1 MPTRSNLQPNKR
13 QLQPVTTHSGALLAE
28 IMTLV
33 SDDLSAIKRHIENQ
47 IESDIPLIRE
57 IGRYIVDAGGKR
69 LRPITLLLA
78 ARSLGYQGTAHIDLG
93 AVIEFIHTATLLHD
107 DVVDKSDLRRG
118 RETTN
123 AVWGNPA
130 SILVGDFLY
139 SRAFEMMVAVDRMAI
154 MRIMAATT
162 NRISEGEVLQL
173 LNTHSPTVSETEYLE
188 TITRKTAK
196 LFESAAQI
204 GALLANASPA
214 TESALAEFGLNIGI
228 SFQIVDD
235 ALDYRPGPDNI
246 GKNTGDDLADG
257 KMTLPLIHALR
268 VCSPAEREL
277 IEAAISI
284 GDRSQFDAIVAIIET
299 TDSLAYTSRLART
312 YAAQAQQALELL
324 PPSDHRNA
332 LSKLAE
338 FAVSRTY

>member
-1 MPTRSNLQPNKR
+1 MSTPSRLQPNKR
-13 QLQPVTTHSGALLAE
+13 QLHPATNNPTTLLSE

-47 IESDIPLIRE
+47 IESDVPLIRE

-118 RETTN
+118 RKTTN

-130 SILVGDFLY
+130 SVLVGDFLY

-173 LNTHSPTVSETEYLE
+173 LNTHSPIVSETDYLD

-204 GALLANASPA
+204 GALLANAAPA
-214 TESALAEFGLNIGI
+214 TESALAKFGLNIGI
-228 SFQIVDD
+228 SFQIIDD
-235 ALDYRPGPDNI
+235 ALDYRPGTDNI

-268 VCSPAEREL
+268 VCTPSDKEL
-277 IEAAISI
+277 IQAAISV
-284 GDRSQFDAIVAIIET
+284 GDRSQFDTIVTIIES
-299 TDSLAYTSRLART
+299 TDSLAYTSRVART
-312 YAAQAQQALELL
+312 YATQAQQALELL
-324 PPSDHRNA
+324 PPSDYRNA
-332 LSKLAE
+332 LSNLAE

>member
-1 MPTRSNLQPNKR
+1 MSTPSRLQPNKR
-13 QLQPVTTHSGALLAE
+13 QLHPATNNPTTLLSE

-47 IESDIPLIRE
+47 IESDVPLIRE

-118 RETTN
+118 RKTTN

-130 SILVGDFLY
+130 SVLVGDFLY
-139 SRAFEMMVAVDRMAI
+139 SRAFEMMVAVDRMVI

-173 LNTHSPTVSETEYLE
+173 LNTHSPIVSETDYLD

-204 GALLANASPA
+204 GALLANAAPA
-214 TESALAEFGLNIGI
+214 TESALAKFGLNIGI
-228 SFQIVDD
+228 SFQIIDD
-235 ALDYRPGPDNI
+235 ALDYRPGTDNI

-268 VCSPAEREL
+268 VCTPSDKEL
-277 IEAAISI
+277 IQAAISV
-284 GDRSQFDAIVAIIET
+284 GDRSQFDTIIAIIES
-299 TDSLAYTSRLART
+299 TDSLAYTARLART

-324 PPSDHRNA
+324 PPSDYRNA

>member
-1 MPTRSNLQPNKR
+1 MSTPSRLQPNKR
-13 QLQPVTTHSGALLAE
+13 QLHPATNNPTTLLSE

-47 IESDIPLIRE
+47 IESDVPLIRE

-118 RETTN
+118 RKTTN

-130 SILVGDFLY
+130 SVLVGDFLY
-139 SRAFEMMVAVDRMAI
+139 SRAFEMMVAVDRMVI

-173 LNTHSPTVSETEYLE
+173 LNTHSPIVSETDYLD

-204 GALLANASPA
+204 GALLANAAPA
-214 TESALAEFGLNIGI
+214 TESALAKFGLNIGI
-228 SFQIVDD
+228 SFQIIDD
-235 ALDYRPGPDNI
+235 ALDYRPGTDNI

-268 VCSPAEREL
+268 VCTPSDKEL
-277 IEAAISI
+277 IQAAISV
-284 GDRSQFDAIVAIIET
+284 GDRSQFDTIVTIIES

-324 PPSDHRNA
+324 PPSDYRNA

>member
-1 MPTRSNLQPNKR
+1 MSTPSRLQPNKR
-13 QLQPVTTHSGALLAE
+13 QLHPTTNNPTTLLSE

-47 IESDIPLIRE
+47 IESDVPLIRE

-118 RETTN
+118 RKTTN

-130 SILVGDFLY
+130 SVLVGDFLY
-139 SRAFEMMVAVDRMAI
+139 SRAFEMMVAVDRMGI

-173 LNTHSPTVSETEYLE
+173 LNTHSPIVSETDYLD

-204 GALLANASPA
+204 GALLANAAPA

-228 SFQIVDD
+228 SFQIIDD
-235 ALDYRPGPDNI
+235 ALDYRPGTDSI

-268 VCSPAEREL
+268 VCTPSDKEL
-277 IEAAISI
+277 IQAAISV
-284 GDRSQFDAIVAIIET
+284 GDRSQFDTIVAIIES

-312 YAAQAQQALELL
+312 YATQAQQALELL
-324 PPSDHRNA
+324 PPSDYRKA

-338 FAVSRTY
+338 FAVSRSY

>member
-1 MPTRSNLQPNKR
+1 MPTPSRLQPNKR
-13 QLQPVTTHSGALLAE
+13 QLRPAATHPTTLLDE
-28 IMTLV
+28 IISLV
-33 SDDLSAIKRHIENQ
+33 SDDLSAINRHIANQ

-118 RETTN
+118 RKTTN

-130 SILVGDFLY
+130 SVLVGDFLY
-139 SRAFEMMVAVDRMAI
+139 SRAFEMMVAVDRMSV

-173 LNTHSPTVSETEYLE
+173 LNTNSPNVSEANYLE
-188 TITRKTAK
+188 MITRKTAK

-204 GALLANASPA
+204 GALLANAAPA

-235 ALDYRPGPDNI
+235 ALDYRSETENI

-257 KMTLPLIHALR
+257 KVTLPLIHALR
-268 VCSPAEREL
+268 VCTPSDNRL
-277 IEAAISI
+277 IQAAIST
-284 GDRSQFDAIVAIIET
+284 GDRSQFDTIVAIIES
-299 TDSLAYTSRLART
+299 TDSLAYTSRIAGE

-324 PPSDHRNA
+324 PPSGYRNA

-338 FAVSRTY
+338 FSVSRTY

>member
-1 MPTRSNLQPNKR
+1 
-13 QLQPVTTHSGALLAE
+13 
-28 IMTLV
+28 MTLV
-33 SDDLSAIKRHIENQ
+33 SDDLSAIKRHIGNQ
-47 IESDIPLIRE
+47 IESDVPLIRE

-118 RETTN
+118 RKTTN

-130 SILVGDFLY
+130 SVLVGDFLY
-139 SRAFEMMVAVDRMAI
+139 SRAFEMMVAVDRMVI

-173 LNTHSPTVSETEYLE
+173 LNTHSPIVSETDYLD

-204 GALLANASPA
+204 GALLANAAPA
-214 TESALAEFGLNIGI
+214 TESALAKFGLNIGI
-228 SFQIVDD
+228 SFQIIDD
-235 ALDYRPGPDNI
+235 ALDYRPGTDNI

-268 VCSPAEREL
+268 VCTPSDNRL
-277 IEAAISI
+277 IQAAIST
-284 GDRSQFDAIVAIIET
+284 GDRSQFDTIVAIIES

-324 PPSDHRNA
+324 PSSDYRNA

>member
-1 MPTRSNLQPNKR
+1 
-13 QLQPVTTHSGALLAE
+13 
-28 IMTLV
+28 
-33 SDDLSAIKRHIENQ
+33 
-47 IESDIPLIRE
+47 
-57 IGRYIVDAGGKR
+57 
-69 LRPITLLLA
+69 
-78 ARSLGYQGTAHIDLG
+78 
-93 AVIEFIHTATLLHD
+93 
-107 DVVDKSDLRRG
+107 
-118 RETTN
+118 
-123 AVWGNPA
+123 
-130 SILVGDFLY
+130 
-139 SRAFEMMVAVDRMAI
+139 MVAVDRMAI

-204 GALLANASPA
+204 GALLANAAPA

-235 ALDYRPGPDNI
+235 ALDYRPRTDNI

-268 VCSPAEREL
+268 VCTPGDKEL
-277 IEAAISI
+277 IEAAISA
-284 GDRSQFDAIVAIIET
+284 GDRTQFDTIVAIIES

>member
-1 MPTRSNLQPNKR
+1 MSTPSNLQPNKR
-13 QLQPVTTHSGALLAE
+13 QLHPATTNSGTLLTE
-28 IMTLV
+28 IMALV

-118 RETTN
+118 RKTTN

-130 SILVGDFLY
+130 SVLVGDFLY

-188 TITRKTAK
+188 TITRKTAT

-204 GALLANASPA
+204 GALLASAAPA

-235 ALDYRPGPDNI
+235 ALDYRPGTDNI

-268 VCSPAEREL
+268 VCTPGDKEL
-277 IEAAISI
+277 IEAAISV
-284 GDRSQFDAIVAIIET
+284 GDRSQFDTIVAIIES

-324 PPSDHRNA
+324 PPSDYRNA

>member
-1 MPTRSNLQPNKR
+1 MPTPSRLQPNKR
-13 QLQPVTTHSGALLAE
+13 QLRPAATHPTTLLDE
-28 IMTLV
+28 IMSLV
-33 SDDLSAIKRHIENQ
+33 SDDLSAINRHIENQ
-47 IESDIPLIRE
+47 IESDVPLIRE

-118 RETTN
+118 RKTTN

-130 SILVGDFLY
+130 SVLVGDFLY
-139 SRAFEMMVAVDRMAI
+139 SRAFEMMVAVDRMSV

-173 LNTHSPTVSETEYLE
+173 LNANSPNVSEADYLE

-204 GALLANASPA
+204 GALLANAAPA
-214 TESALAEFGLNIGI
+214 TESALAKFGLNIGI

-235 ALDYRPGPDNI
+235 ALDYRSETEDI

-257 KMTLPLIHALR
+257 KVTLPLIHALR
-268 VCSPAEREL
+268 VCTPSDNRL
-277 IEAAISI
+277 IQAAIST
-284 GDRSQFDAIVAIIET
+284 GDRSQFDTIVAIIES
-299 TDSLAYTSRLART
+299 TDSLAYTSRIAGE

-324 PPSDHRNA
+324 PPSGYRNA

-338 FAVSRTY
+338 FSVSRTY

>member
-1 MPTRSNLQPNKR
+1 MAIATHQNDKLFHSNQNALDRLQELVRND
-13 QLQPVTTHSGALLAE
+13 LLAVNRT
-28 IMTLV
+28 ILDRMQSPVAL
-33 SDDLSAIKRHIENQ
+33 
-47 IESDIPLIRE
+47 IPQLAGHLISS
-57 IGRYIVDAGGKR
+57 GGKR
-69 LRPITLLLA
+69 LRPVLTLLCAQMCNYQGQKHVPLA
-78 ARSLGYQGTAHIDLG
+78 AC
-93 AVIEFIHTATLLHD
+93 VEFIHTATLLHD

-118 RETTN
+118 RKTTN

-130 SILVGDFLY
+130 SVLVGDFLY
-139 SRAFEMMVAVDRMAI
+139 SRAFEMMVAVNRMAI
-154 MRIMAATT
+154 MQIMSATT

-173 LNTHSPTVSETEYLE
+173 LNTHSPNVSEADYLE

-204 GALLANASPA
+204 GALLANAAPA

-228 SFQIVDD
+228 SFQIIDD
-235 ALDYRPGPDNI
+235 ALDYQPGIDSI

-268 VCSPAEREL
+268 VCSPGDKKL
-277 IEAAISI
+277 IQSAISV
-284 GDRSQFDAIVAIIET
+284 GDRSQFNAIVSIIES

>member
-1 MPTRSNLQPNKR
+1 MPTPSRLQPNKR
-13 QLQPVTTHSGALLAE
+13 QLRPAATHSTTLLDE
-28 IMTLV
+28 IMSLV
-33 SDDLSAIKRHIENQ
+33 SDDLSAINRHIENK
-47 IESDIPLIRE
+47 IESDVPLIRE

-118 RETTN
+118 RKTTN

-130 SILVGDFLY
+130 SVLVGDFLY
-139 SRAFEMMVAVDRMAI
+139 SRAFEMMVAVDRI
-154 MRIMAATT
+154 SVMRIMAATT

-173 LNTHSPTVSETEYLE
+173 LHANSPNVSEADYLE

-204 GALLANASPA
+204 GALLANAAPA

-235 ALDYRPGPDNI
+235 ALDYRSETENI

-257 KMTLPLIHALR
+257 KVTLPLIHALR
-268 VCSPAEREL
+268 VCTPSDNRL
-277 IEAAISI
+277 IQAAIST
-284 GDRSQFDAIVAIIET
+284 GDRSQFDTIVAIIES
-299 TDSLAYTSRLART
+299 TDSLAYTSRIAGE

-324 PPSDHRNA
+324 PPSDYRNA

-338 FAVSRTY
+338 FSVSRTY

>member
-1 MPTRSNLQPNKR
+1 MPTPSNLQPNKR
-13 QLQPVTTHSGALLAE
+13 QLQPATTHSGALLAE

-118 RETTN
+118 RKTTN

-130 SILVGDFLY
+130 SVLVGDFLY

-173 LNTHSPTVSETEYLE
+173 LNTHSPTVSETE
-188 TITRKTAK
+188 
-196 LFESAAQI
+196 
-204 GALLANASPA
+204 
-214 TESALAEFGLNIGI
+214 
-228 SFQIVDD
+228 
-235 ALDYRPGPDNI
+235 
-246 GKNTGDDLADG
+246 
-257 KMTLPLIHALR
+257 
-268 VCSPAEREL
+268 
-277 IEAAISI
+277 
-284 GDRSQFDAIVAIIET
+284 
-299 TDSLAYTSRLART
+299 
-312 YAAQAQQALELL
+312 
-324 PPSDHRNA
+324 
-332 LSKLAE
+332 
-338 FAVSRTY
+338 

>member
-1 MPTRSNLQPNKR
+1 MS
-13 QLQPVTTHSGALLAE
+13 
-28 IMTLV
+28 LV
-33 SDDLSAIKRHIENQ
+33 SDDLSAINRHIENQ
-47 IESDIPLIRE
+47 IESDVPLIRE

-118 RETTN
+118 RKTTN

-130 SILVGDFLY
+130 SVLVGDFLY
-139 SRAFEMMVAVDRMAI
+139 SRAFEMMVAVDRMSV

-173 LNTHSPTVSETEYLE
+173 LNANSPNVSEADYLE

-204 GALLANASPA
+204 GALLANAAPA

-235 ALDYRPGPDNI
+235 ALDYRSETENI

-257 KMTLPLIHALR
+257 KVTL
-268 VCSPAEREL
+268 
-277 IEAAISI
+277 
-284 GDRSQFDAIVAIIET
+284 
-299 TDSLAYTSRLART
+299 
-312 YAAQAQQALELL
+312 
-324 PPSDHRNA
+324 
-332 LSKLAE
+332 
-338 FAVSRTY
+338 

>member
-1 MPTRSNLQPNKR
+1 MPTPSNLQPNKR
-13 QLQPVTTHSGALLAE
+13 QLQPATTHSGALLAE

-78 ARSLGYQGTAHIDLG
+78 ARSP
-93 AVIEFIHTATLLHD
+93 LLHD

-118 RETTN
+118 RKTTN

-130 SILVGDFLY
+130 SVLVGDFLY

-188 TITRKTAK
+188 TIVRKTAK

-204 GALLANASPA
+204 GALLANAAPA

-235 ALDYRPGPDNI
+235 ALDYRPGTDKI

-268 VCSPAEREL
+268 VCSPADKEL

-284 GDRSQFDAIVAIIET
+284 GDRSQFDTIVAIIET
-299 TDSLAYTSRLART
+299 TDSLAYTSLLART

>member
-1 MPTRSNLQPNKR
+1 MSTPSNLQPNKR
-13 QLQPVTTHSGALLAE
+13 QLHPATTNSGTLLSE
-28 IMTLV
+28 IMALV

-78 ARSLGYQGTAHIDLG
+78 ARALGYQGTAHIDLG

-118 RETTN
+118 RKTTN

-130 SILVGDFLY
+130 SVLVGDFLY
-139 SRAFEMMVAVDRMAI
+139 SRAFEMMVAVDQMAI

-204 GALLANASPA
+204 GALLANAAPA
-214 TESALAEFGLNIGI
+214 TESALAEVGLNIGI

-235 ALDYRPGPDNI
+235 ALDYRPGTDNI

-268 VCSPAEREL
+268 VCTPGDKEL
-277 IEAAISI
+277 IEAAISV
-284 GDRSQFDAIVAIIET
+284 GDRTQFDTIVAIIES

-324 PPSDHRNA
+324 PPSDYRNA

>member
-1 MPTRSNLQPNKR
+1 MSTPSNLQPNKR
-13 QLQPVTTHSGALLAE
+13 QLHPATTNSGTLLSE
-28 IMTLV
+28 IMALV

-118 RETTN
+118 RKTTN

-130 SILVGDFLY
+130 SVLVGDFLY

-196 LFESAAQI
+196 LFESSAQI
-204 GALLANASPA
+204 GALLANAAPA

-235 ALDYRPGPDNI
+235 ALDYRPGTDNI

-268 VCSPAEREL
+268 VCTPGDKEL
-277 IEAAISI
+277 IEAAISV
-284 GDRSQFDAIVAIIET
+284 GDRTQFDTIVAIIES

-324 PPSDHRNA
+324 PPSDYRNA

>member
-1 MPTRSNLQPNKR
+1 MSTPSRLQPNKR
-13 QLQPVTTHSGALLAE
+13 QLHPATNNPTTLLSE

-47 IESDIPLIRE
+47 IESDVPLIRE

-118 RETTN
+118 RKTTN

-130 SILVGDFLY
+130 SVLVGDFLY
-139 SRAFEMMVAVDRMAI
+139 SRAFEMMVAVDRMVI

-173 LNTHSPTVSETEYLE
+173 LNTHSPIVSETDYLD

-204 GALLANASPA
+204 GALLANAAPA
-214 TESALAEFGLNIGI
+214 TESALAKFGLNIGI
-228 SFQIVDD
+228 SFQIIDD
-235 ALDYRPGPDNI
+235 ALDYRPGTDNI

-268 VCSPAEREL
+268 VCTPSDNRL
-277 IEAAISI
+277 IQAAIST
-284 GDRSQFDAIVAIIET
+284 GDRSQFDTIVAIIES

-324 PPSDHRNA
+324 PPSDYRNA

>member
-1 MPTRSNLQPNKR
+1 MSTPSRLQPNKR
-13 QLQPVTTHSGALLAE
+13 QLHPATNNPTTLLSE

-47 IESDIPLIRE
+47 IESDVPLIRE

-78 ARSLGYQGTAHIDLG
+78 ARSLGYQGSAHIDLG

-118 RETTN
+118 RKTTN

-130 SILVGDFLY
+130 SVLVGDFLY
-139 SRAFEMMVAVDRMAI
+139 SRAFEMMVAVDRMVI

-173 LNTHSPTVSETEYLE
+173 LNTHSPIVSETDYLD

-204 GALLANASPA
+204 GALLANAAPA
-214 TESALAEFGLNIGI
+214 TESALAKFGLNIGI
-228 SFQIVDD
+228 SFQIIDD
-235 ALDYRPGPDNI
+235 ALDYRPGTDNI

-268 VCSPAEREL
+268 VCTPSDNRL
-277 IEAAISI
+277 IQAAIST
-284 GDRSQFDAIVAIIET
+284 GDRSQFDTIVAIIES

-324 PPSDHRNA
+324 PPSDYRNA

>member
-1 MPTRSNLQPNKR
+1 
-13 QLQPVTTHSGALLAE
+13 
-28 IMTLV
+28 MTLV

-47 IESDIPLIRE
+47 IESDVPLIRE

-118 RETTN
+118 RKTTN

-130 SILVGDFLY
+130 SVLVGDFLY
-139 SRAFEMMVAVDRMAI
+139 SRAFEMMVAVDRMVI

-173 LNTHSPTVSETEYLE
+173 LNTHSPIVSETDYLD

-204 GALLANASPA
+204 GALLANAAPA
-214 TESALAEFGLNIGI
+214 TESALAKFGLNIGI
-228 SFQIVDD
+228 SFQIIDD
-235 ALDYRPGPDNI
+235 ALDYRPGTDNI

-268 VCSPAEREL
+268 VCTPSDKEL
-277 IEAAISI
+277 IQAAISV
-284 GDRSQFDAIVAIIET
+284 GDRSQFDTIVAIIES

-324 PPSDHRNA
+324 PPSDYRNA

>member
-1 MPTRSNLQPNKR
+1 
-13 QLQPVTTHSGALLAE
+13 
-28 IMTLV
+28 MTLV

-47 IESDIPLIRE
+47 IESDVPLIRE

-118 RETTN
+118 RKTTN

-130 SILVGDFLY
+130 SVLVGDFLY
-139 SRAFEMMVAVDRMAI
+139 SRAFEMMVAVDRMGI

-173 LNTHSPTVSETEYLE
+173 LNTHSPIVSETDYLD

-204 GALLANASPA
+204 GALLANAAPA
-214 TESALAEFGLNIGI
+214 TESALAKFGLNIGI
-228 SFQIVDD
+228 SFQIIDD
-235 ALDYRPGPDNI
+235 ALDYRPGTDNI

-268 VCSPAEREL
+268 VCTPSDNRL
-277 IEAAISI
+277 IQAAIST
-284 GDRSQFDAIVAIIET
+284 GDRSQFDTIVAIIES

-324 PPSDHRNA
+324 PPSDYRNA

>member
-1 MPTRSNLQPNKR
+1 MPTPSRLQPNKR
-13 QLQPVTTHSGALLAE
+13 QLRPAATHPTTLLDE
-28 IMTLV
+28 IMSLV
-33 SDDLSAIKRHIENQ
+33 SDDLSAINRHIENQ
-47 IESDIPLIRE
+47 IESDVPLIRE

-118 RETTN
+118 RKTTN

-130 SILVGDFLY
+130 SVLVGDFLY
-139 SRAFEMMVAVDRMAI
+139 SRAFEMMVAVDRMSV

-173 LNTHSPTVSETEYLE
+173 LNANSPNVSEADYLE

-204 GALLANASPA
+204 GALLANAAPA

-228 SFQIVDD
+228 SFQIIDD
-235 ALDYRPGPDNI
+235 ALDYRSETEDI

-257 KMTLPLIHALR
+257 KVTLPLIHALR
-268 VCSPAEREL
+268 VCTPSDNRL
-277 IEAAISI
+277 IQAAIST
-284 GDRSQFDAIVAIIET
+284 GDRSQFDTIVAIIES
-299 TDSLAYTSRLART
+299 TDSLAYTSRIAGE
-312 YAAQAQQALELL
+312 YATQAQQALELL
-324 PPSDHRNA
+324 PPSGYRNA

-338 FAVSRTY
+338 FSVSRTY

>member
-1 MPTRSNLQPNKR
+1 MPTPSRLQPNKR
-13 QLQPVTTHSGALLAE
+13 QLRPAATHPTTLLDE
-28 IMTLV
+28 IMSLV
-33 SDDLSAIKRHIENQ
+33 SDDLSAINRHIANQ

-118 RETTN
+118 RKTTN

-130 SILVGDFLY
+130 SVLVGDFLY
-139 SRAFEMMVAVDRMAI
+139 SRAFEMMVGVDRMSV

-173 LNTHSPTVSETEYLE
+173 LNANSPNVSEADYLE

-204 GALLANASPA
+204 GALLANAAPA

-235 ALDYRPGPDNI
+235 ALDYRSETENI

-257 KMTLPLIHALR
+257 KVTLPLIHALR
-268 VCSPAEREL
+268 VCTPSDNRL
-277 IEAAISI
+277 IQAAIST
-284 GDRSQFDAIVAIIET
+284 GDRSQFDTIVAIIES
-299 TDSLAYTSRLART
+299 TDSLAYTSRIAGE
-312 YAAQAQQALELL
+312 YAAQAKQALELL
-324 PPSDHRNA
+324 PPSGYRNA

-338 FAVSRTY
+338 FSVSRTY

>member
-1 MPTRSNLQPNKR
+1 MSTPSRLQPNKR
-13 QLQPVTTHSGALLAE
+13 QLHPATNNPTTLLSE

-47 IESDIPLIRE
+47 IESDVPLIRE

-118 RETTN
+118 RKTTN

-130 SILVGDFLY
+130 SVLVGDFLY
-139 SRAFEMMVAVDRMAI
+139 SRAFEMMVAVDRMVI

-173 LNTHSPTVSETEYLE
+173 LNTHSPIVSETDYLD

-204 GALLANASPA
+204 GALLANAAPA
-214 TESALAEFGLNIGI
+214 TESALAKFGLNIGI
-228 SFQIVDD
+228 SFQIIDD
-235 ALDYRPGPDNI
+235 ALDYRPGTDNI

-268 VCSPAEREL
+268 VCTPSDKEL
-277 IEAAISI
+277 IQAAISV
-284 GDRSQFDAIVAIIET
+284 GDRSQFDTIVAIIES

-324 PPSDHRNA
+324 PPSDYRNA

>member
-1 MPTRSNLQPNKR
+1 MYKR
-13 QLQPVTTHSGALLAE
+13 Q
-28 IMTLV
+28 
-33 SDDLSAIKRHIENQ
+33 
-47 IESDIPLIRE
+47 
-57 IGRYIVDAGGKR
+57 
-69 LRPITLLLA
+69 
-78 ARSLGYQGTAHIDLG
+78 
-93 AVIEFIHTATLLHD
+93 LLHD

-118 RETTN
+118 HKTTN

-130 SILVGDFLY
+130 SVLVGDFLY

-204 GALLANASPA
+204 GALLANAAPA

-235 ALDYRPGPDNI
+235 ALDYRPETDNI

-268 VCSPAEREL
+268 VCTPGDKEL
-277 IEAAISI
+277 IEAAISV
-284 GDRSQFDAIVAIIET
+284 GDRSQFDTIVAIIES

-324 PPSDHRNA
+324 PPSDYRNA

>member
-1 MPTRSNLQPNKR
+1 MSTPSRLQPNKR
-13 QLQPVTTHSGALLAE
+13 QLHPATNNPTTLLSE

-47 IESDIPLIRE
+47 IESDVPLIRE

-118 RETTN
+118 RKTTN

-130 SILVGDFLY
+130 SVLVGDFLY
-139 SRAFEMMVAVDRMAI
+139 SRAFEMMVAVDRMVI

-173 LNTHSPTVSETEYLE
+173 LNTHSPIVSETDYLD

-204 GALLANASPA
+204 GALLANAAPA
-214 TESALAEFGLNIGI
+214 TESALAKFGLNIGI
-228 SFQIVDD
+228 SFQIIDD
-235 ALDYRPGPDNI
+235 ALDYRPGTDNI

-268 VCSPAEREL
+268 VCTPSDNRL
-277 IEAAISI
+277 IQAAIST
-284 GDRSQFDAIVAIIET
+284 GDRSQFDTIVAIIES

-312 YAAQAQQALELL
+312 YAAQAQQALVLL
-324 PPSDHRNA
+324 PPSDYRNA

-338 FAVSRTY
+338 FAVSRSY

>member
-1 MPTRSNLQPNKR
+1 MSTPSNLQPNKR
-13 QLQPVTTHSGALLAE
+13 QLHPATTNSGTLLSE
-28 IMTLV
+28 IIALV

-47 IESDIPLIRE
+47 IESDISLIRE

-118 RETTN
+118 RKTTN

-130 SILVGDFLY
+130 SVLVGDFLY

-204 GALLANASPA
+204 GALLASAAPA

-235 ALDYRPGPDNI
+235 ALDYRPETDNI

-268 VCSPAEREL
+268 VCTPGDKEL
-277 IEAAISI
+277 IEAAISV
-284 GDRSQFDAIVAIIET
+284 GDRSQFDTIVAIIES

-324 PPSDHRNA
+324 PPSDYRNA

>member
-1 MPTRSNLQPNKR
+1 MPTPSRLQPNKR
-13 QLQPVTTHSGALLAE
+13 QLRPAATHPTTLLDE
-28 IMTLV
+28 IMSLV
-33 SDDLSAIKRHIENQ
+33 SDDLSAINRHIANQ

-118 RETTN
+118 RKTTN

-130 SILVGDFLY
+130 SVLVGDFLY
-139 SRAFEMMVAVDRMAI
+139 SRAFEMMVAVDRMSV

-173 LNTHSPTVSETEYLE
+173 LHANSPNVSEADYLE

-204 GALLANASPA
+204 GALLSNAAPA

-228 SFQIVDD
+228 SFQIIDD
-235 ALDYRPGPDNI
+235 ALDYRSETEDI

-257 KMTLPLIHALR
+257 KVTLPLIHALR
-268 VCSPAEREL
+268 VCTPSDNRL
-277 IEAAISI
+277 IQAAIST
-284 GDRSQFDAIVAIIET
+284 GDRSQFDTIVAIIES
-299 TDSLAYTSRLART
+299 TDSLAYTSRIAGE
-312 YAAQAQQALELL
+312 YAVQAQQALELL
-324 PPSDHRNA
+324 PPSDYRNA

-338 FAVSRTY
+338 FSVFRTY

>member
-1 MPTRSNLQPNKR
+1 MSTPSRLQPNKR
-13 QLQPVTTHSGALLAE
+13 QLHPATNNPTTLLSE

-47 IESDIPLIRE
+47 IESDVPLIRE

-118 RETTN
+118 RKTTN

-130 SILVGDFLY
+130 SVLVGDFLY
-139 SRAFEMMVAVDRMAI
+139 SRAFEMMVAVDRMGI

-173 LNTHSPTVSETEYLE
+173 LNTHSPIVSETDYLD

-204 GALLANASPA
+204 GALLANAAPA
-214 TESALAEFGLNIGI
+214 TESALAKFGLNIGI
-228 SFQIVDD
+228 SFQIIDD
-235 ALDYRPGPDNI
+235 ALDYRPGTDNI

-268 VCSPAEREL
+268 VCTPSDNRL
-277 IEAAISI
+277 IQAAIST
-284 GDRSQFDAIVAIIET
+284 GDRSQFDTIVAIIES

-324 PPSDHRNA
+324 PPSDYRNA

>member
-1 MPTRSNLQPNKR
+1 MSTPSRLQPNKR
-13 QLQPVTTHSGALLAE
+13 QLHPATNNPTTLLSE

-47 IESDIPLIRE
+47 IESDVPLIRK

-118 RETTN
+118 RKTTN

-130 SILVGDFLY
+130 SVLVGDFLY

-173 LNTHSPTVSETEYLE
+173 LNTHSPIVSETDYLD

-204 GALLANASPA
+204 GALLANAAPA
-214 TESALAEFGLNIGI
+214 TESALAKFGLNIGI
-228 SFQIVDD
+228 SFQIIDD
-235 ALDYRPGPDNI
+235 ALDYRPGTDNI

-268 VCSPAEREL
+268 VCTPSDKEL
-277 IEAAISI
+277 IQAAISV
-284 GDRSQFDAIVAIIET
+284 GDRSHFDTIVAIIES

-324 PPSDHRNA
+324 PPSDYRNA